1 MKRFLALVLSFVIFA
16 VPLAPFVQAAY
27 ENTQTEYFEDG
38 SYMVMGSDEFV
49 DREDAEDSLNFI
61 GRIIEAIKKLINM
74 LFGKSENKTKQDIKY
89 VKYYDKNGT
98 VLWEVYLE
106 GTFSYNG
113 EAARCTDASVSYY
126 IYDGDWK
133 MLSCESTKSGSVAT
147 ASFKVRQYKLGV
159 ALKTIEKS
167 IVLTCD
173 KNGKTY

>member
-38 SYMVMGSDEFV
+38 SYMVIGSVVIVDE
-49 DREDAEDSLNFI
+49 DNAESGLGFI

-74 LFGKSENKTKQDIKY
+74 LFGRSEKKTKQDIKY

-98 VLWEVYLE
+98 LLWEVYLE
-106 GTFSYNG
+106 GAFSYNG
-113 EAARCTDASVSYY
+113 EAARCTDSDVSYY
-126 IYDGDWK
+126 IYDGDCK